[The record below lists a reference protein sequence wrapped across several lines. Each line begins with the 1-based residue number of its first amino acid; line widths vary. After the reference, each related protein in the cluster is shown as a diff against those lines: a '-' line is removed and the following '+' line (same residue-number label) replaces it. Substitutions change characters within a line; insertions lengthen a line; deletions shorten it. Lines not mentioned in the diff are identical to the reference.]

1 MVLVVP
7 VGNIL
12 LLKDKVGQY
21 LPKHLLLEQ
30 LPCFQ
35 VLLAHVRVSSL
46 PGLKVGSEVA
56 ISFHQVMV
64 VLTLVQNRLKI
75 TFILICFLQLDNV
88 ILFKFVQLAFDI
100 IFRTMLLDQPLRDGL
115 DHRTLLIAESFNI
128 DDHLAPRIFHLLQ
141 LGELGTGYK

>member
-1 MVLVVP
+1 MLPVVP

-12 LLKDKVGQY
+12 LLKDEVRQY

-46 PGLKVGSEVA
+46 PGLKVGSEVVV
-56 ISFHQVMV
+56 SFHQVMV

-100 IFRTMLLDQPLRDGL
+100 ILRTMLLD
-115 DHRTLLIAESFNI
+115 
-128 DDHLAPRIFHLLQ
+128 
-141 LGELGTGYK
+141 